1 MEKEPEKEELTSKEI
16 ENLDKI
22 TNKLLAV
29 RKYLYL
35 FN

>member
-1 MEKEPEKEELTSKEI
+1 MEKKQEKEELTSKEE

-29 RKYLYL
+29 KKYLYL
-35 FN
+35 YT